1 MKAGVKKH
9 NMYDAPSGIPPSG
22 ANIRLRF
29 VGFKKKICIA
39 FTQTE
44 VLTGRWNK
52 KNHTYSTRQS

>member
-1 MKAGVKKH
+1 MTLWIDIRQRTYVKAGVKKH
-9 NMYDAPSGIPPSG
+9 NMYDAPSGIPASG

-44 VLTGRWNK
+44 VLTGR
-52 KNHTYSTRQS
+52 

>member
-44 VLTGRWNK
+44 VLTGR
-52 KNHTYSTRQS
+52 

>member
-29 VGFKKKICIA
+29 VGFKKKICIS
-39 FTQTE
+39 FTE
-44 VLTGRWNK
+44 ALPR
-52 KNHTYSTRQS
+52 R